1 MHDFVSAGKPAAP
14 SAASSEGQHVKIP
27 YVTPTGDFVES
38 FVKVQKHTADER
50 GLVAQKLAES
60 IVGFCSGCRMQAT
73 LTFPNGADHKDCD
86 RAIQGKAMKA
96 LCPRCQKVTEFLPA
110 ATYFNHPLVQR
121 NQDHVRE
128 AKGLSREDLR

>member
-1 MHDFVSAGKPAAP
+1 MHDFVGSKPAAENHIKVP
-14 SAASSEGQHVKIP
+14 F
-27 YVTPTGDFVES
+27 VTKEGDFVES
-38 FVKVQKHTADER
+38 YVKVQKHSPDEHGR
-50 GLVAQKLAES
+50 VAQNLAES

-96 LCPRCQKVTEFLPA
+96 FCPKCQRVTEFLPA

-121 NQDHVRE
+121 NQEHVRG
-128 AKGLSREDLR
+128 AKGLTKEDFR